1 MSQKILHIGNQI
13 MELLHHLEAMCC
25 SGSVLLLQVGQVWR
39 IHGLGKD
46 QQSVAEV
53 EIISID
59 ENLSVN
65 ALGIHHSM
73 IELRFVGREESVFV
87 PLLNFALLER
97 ELVK

>member
-1 MSQKILHIGNQI
+1 MSQKILHIGDQM

-25 SGSVLLLQVGQVWR
+25 SSSALLLQVDQVWS
-39 IHGLGKD
+39 IHGLGQD
-46 QQSVAEV
+46 QKGVAEV

-73 IELRFVGREESVFV
+73 IELRFVGREDSVFV
-87 PLLNFALLER
+87 PLLNFALLKR
-97 ELVK
+97 ELVS